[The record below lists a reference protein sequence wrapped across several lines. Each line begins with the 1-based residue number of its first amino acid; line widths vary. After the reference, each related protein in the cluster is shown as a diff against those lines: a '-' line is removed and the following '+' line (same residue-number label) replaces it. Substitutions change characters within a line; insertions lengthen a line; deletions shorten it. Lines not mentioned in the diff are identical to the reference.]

1 MLIDTVRCR
10 NKNEVHSWVNSISKE
25 YESKREH
32 HRYARWAAVRAE
44 YRSRQCLQMNSSEP
58 LRSSGLGGS
67 EGRVSL
73 AAMSADEL
81 FRATA
86 ILSDGRL

>member
-44 YRSRQCLQMNSSEP
+44 YRSRQFPQIFIVLCVTYLHFY
-58 LRSSGLGGS
+58 SGTNF
-67 EGRVSL
+67 
-73 AAMSADEL
+73 MKQ
-81 FRATA
+81 
-86 ILSDGRL
+86 